1 MIGLAAERKR
11 NNVLVVVSPNDGFEF
26 DINEDLLNVNM
37 INLGDFCEIKV
48 NNNTPESFVRKTPA
62 EFSDLN
68 VESDEKEGTVK
79 VFGVVGVL
87 TSKLALFYQTKE
99 FGDVPCKD
107 ENPGEV
113 GTKHSLVIS
122 RLPENQR
129 TGMYSKYVW
138 QGFSDRKYSEPGTED
153 GDSQEVTYTDNDE
166 KEDEEPKVSDDEE
179 AERDTVAVASNE
191 VLPKLITGF
200 ITGTNPKFDTSYVSC
215 NLTYPG
221 VDGIVYC
228 SKNRRLKVGD
238 WVEVRFTEADFAK
251 FFPSK
256 PTSETPRFTFT
267 HFKKIKRP
275 SNYTVRMTDKGP
287 EVEIKNY
294 ELPPG
299 HKTGNDI
306 EDRFLGTISDGQS
319 SISNRH
325 EVVDLIIRRRKPF
338 KTKNKNY
345 TTWFVKS
352 SKKAV
357 VRSDSTD
364 SERSSSSESRQPTQ
378 KAPVKKSKAKHERLQ
393 TKNNGGGSVVTQH
406 SELPSMGVTGAP
418 PATWN
423 MIPSYNAAIRQI
435 PLNLLPSFSFTT
447 CSPQMPPVFEAKVA
461 ADHKSVKKGFDKS
474 TEDKEEFVHK
484 RAVITSV
491 KPSITSK
498 HGKDSSAF
506 LWLLDDHVS
515 SVYYF
520 SSRED
525 TISVGHFFEG
535 VFMHTGKG
543 WECKRYV
550 KSLGKLMDGVAY
562 NDSIELRI
570 TVYAYLPASPGRKN
584 AETYHN
590 FIGKIIDKHNQLP
603 GDCSSGVKIR
613 IRLYKDRTTDG
624 TNYCWIVAKK
634 NQSKH
639 IQLITEF
646 YDAWHR
652 DGVRNAVRLRCPRQF
667 GELRGLL
674 DTASAGQ
681 ISHAYKQKQKLDKD
695 NGVENQ
701 KETDIFAWVTAQNGD
716 SFRMVVFPRVEG
728 QKMSDMKK
736 NVTDRNVYEKVE
748 QMEVQRLYIVKLNEN
763 GDVIKM
769 YDCPQYFSARSNGE
783 IEFKV
788 VSSDK
793 TLLARNLGIVDPIGM
808 PKWVGKLMFCSD
820 QPISKERVLMKSGF
834 RLLDDK
840 DLFVDDELVSNQGV
854 CFISVGSAEKL
865 PNQNLD
871 EAEKEEQIEQK
882 ENRQRQT
889 LFQTRLECTP
899 KDVIFENF
907 KAVCRILEDSG
918 VIEAMEKQSIDTD
931 RLNKLRATSL

>member
-1 MIGLAAERKR
+1 
-11 NNVLVVVSPNDGFEF
+11 
-26 DINEDLLNVNM
+26 
-37 INLGDFCEIKV
+37 
-48 NNNTPESFVRKTPA
+48 
-62 EFSDLN
+62 
-68 VESDEKEGTVK
+68 
-79 VFGVVGVL
+79 
-87 TSKLALFYQTKE
+87 
-99 FGDVPCKD
+99 
-107 ENPGEV
+107 
-113 GTKHSLVIS
+113 
-122 RLPENQR
+122 
-129 TGMYSKYVW
+129 
-138 QGFSDRKYSEPGTED
+138 
-153 GDSQEVTYTDNDE
+153 
-166 KEDEEPKVSDDEE
+166 
-179 AERDTVAVASNE
+179 SNE

-200 ITGTNPKFDTSYVSC
+200 ITGTNPKYGMSYVSC

-256 PTSETPRFTFT
+256 PTFETPRFTFT

-275 SNYTVRMTDKGP
+275 SNYTVRMTEKGP

-364 SERSSSSESRQPTQ
+364 SERSSSS
-378 KAPVKKSKAKHERLQ
+378 
-393 TKNNGGGSVVTQH
+393 
-406 SELPSMGVTGAP
+406 
-418 PATWN
+418 
-423 MIPSYNAAIRQI
+423 
-435 PLNLLPSFSFTT
+435 
-447 CSPQMPPVFEAKVA
+447 
-461 ADHKSVKKGFDKS
+461 
-474 TEDKEEFVHK
+474 VHK

-498 HGKDSSAF
+498 YGKDYSAF

-535 VFMHTGKG
+535 VFWHTGKG

-550 KSLGKLMDGVAY
+550 KSLGKLMDGVVY

-590 FIGKIIDKHNQLP
+590 FIGKIVSGIDKHNQLP

-613 IRLYKDRTTDG
+613 IRLYKDRTTDK

-736 NVTDRNVYEKVE
+736 KVTDRNVYEKVE

-854 CFISVGSAEKL
+854 CFMSVGSAEKL

-918 VIEAMEKQSIDTD
+918 VIEAMEKQSIDID